1 MLRAGDRGCAD
12 RTGRGEDVREPLVV
26 WAEDCVVRGDVELAD
41 GRLSDLVNEL
51 EFLTFSA
58 ATLEAL
64 DDGRRMHVDELEVER
79 RDLHLIEVRGRR
91 GDPVRRLRTVE
102 ERVVLEVGPFTVTGN
117 LHRPPNTQPMAALS
131 RRSKFV
137 PVTDA
142 VFHVA
147 GDDRERRE
155 EVLLV
160 NRERIARSHPLHY
173 MPQQAEPW
181 EAGPSA

>member
-1 MLRAGDRGCAD
+1 
-12 RTGRGEDVREPLVV
+12 VRESLVA
-26 WAEDCVVRGDVELAD
+26 WAEDCVLRGEVDLDE
-41 GRLSDLVNEL
+41 GRLSDVVNEL
-51 EFLTFSA
+51 DFLTFRT

-64 DDGRRMHVDELEVER
+64 EDGRQIQVDELEVER

-91 GDPVRRLRTVE
+91 GDPDRRKRTVE

-131 RRSKFV
+131 RWSKFV

-142 VFHVA
+142 VFRA
-147 GDDRERRE
+147 GGDAPERHQ

-160 NRERIARSHPLHY
+160 NRDRIAKSRPIHELP
-173 MPQQAEPW
+173 MRT
-181 EAGPSA
+181 EAWDAPPPA